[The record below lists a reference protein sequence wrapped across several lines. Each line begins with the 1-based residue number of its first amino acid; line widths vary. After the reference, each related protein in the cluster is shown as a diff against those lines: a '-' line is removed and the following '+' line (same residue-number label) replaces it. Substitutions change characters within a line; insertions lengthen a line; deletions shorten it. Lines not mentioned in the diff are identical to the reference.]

1 MSPTQGSIS
10 VWLNFE
16 VGHSRN
22 DHIVVHTDDS
32 RWVLYIDT
40 FYSSGLGRDILS
52 VAARAGGNKSATSS
66 SNGHSGYPEARL
78 LIDNDGS
85 LQSVGYGE
93 SYSWIGVAPF
103 PEGEWHHLGMTW
115 NGYPSGTVKL
125 YLDGVLTSYL
135 PYGPIYDDGQSL
147 FEMFSFGFKPAPW
160 PSLSVLP
167 EIGDIGSGRLVSG
180 GILAADLRIYNSAM
194 SAGQFLQIVNAGI
207 GG

>member
-1 MSPTQGSIS
+1 MSPSQGSIS

-16 VGHSRN
+16 VGHSRT
-22 DHIVVHTDDS
+22 DHMVVHTDDS

-52 VAARAGGNKSATSS
+52 IAARAGGNKSATSS

-85 LQSVGYGE
+85 LQSIGYGE
-93 SYSWIGVAPF
+93 SYSWIGVAPL

-135 PYGPIYDDGQSL
+135 PYSSIYDDGQPL
-147 FEMFSFGFKPAPW
+147 FEMFSFGFKPVPW
-160 PSLSVLP
+160 PSLGNLP
-167 EIGDIGSGRLVSG
+167 EYGDVGTGRLVSG
-180 GILAADLRIYNSAM
+180 GIQAADLRIYNSALTSNQM
-194 SAGQFLQIVNAGI
+194 IQVTSSGI